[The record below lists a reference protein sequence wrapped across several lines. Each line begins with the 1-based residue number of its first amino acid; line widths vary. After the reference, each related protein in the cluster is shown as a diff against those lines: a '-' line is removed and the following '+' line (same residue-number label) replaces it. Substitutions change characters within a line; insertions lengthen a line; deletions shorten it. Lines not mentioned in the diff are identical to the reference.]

1 MALNILLFC
10 ALVFASQGV
19 YGLSNSNLVETV
31 ENLQKQLKLLSNVV
45 DRLEAENDALKTRV
59 NTLER
64 LQVDITGEHFHNRTY
79 NSVEVDTAVP
89 EKSVTDI
96 ASGLKSSKYGNEN
109 ESSEGSFYESQNTGE
124 FSAVRKR
131 IGKVSI

>member
-89 EKSVTDI
+89 EKFVTDI
-96 ASGLKSSKYGNEN
+96 ASGLKSSKNENEN

>member
-10 ALVFASQGV
+10 ALVFASQGI

-31 ENLQKQLKLLSNVV
+31 ENLQTQLKLLSKVL

-59 NTLER
+59 HTLEK
-64 LQVDITGEHFHNRTY
+64 LQVGSAGEQFHNRTY
-79 NSVEVDTAVP
+79 NSLKVDTPVP
-89 EKSVTDI
+89 EKFVTDI
-96 ASGLKSSKYGNEN
+96 ASDLKSSKNENEN

>member
-10 ALVFASQGV
+10 ALIFASQGV

-31 ENLQKQLKLLSNVV
+31 VNLQKQLKLLSNVV

-59 NTLER
+59 DTLEK
-64 LQVDITGEHFHNRTY
+64 LQVGIAGEQFHNRTY
-79 NSVEVDTAVP
+79 NS
-89 EKSVTDI
+89 
-96 ASGLKSSKYGNEN
+96 LSKNGNEN

>member
-45 DRLEAENDALKTRV
+45 DRLEAENDALNTRV

-64 LQVDITGEHFHNRTY
+64 LQVGIAGEHFHTRTY

-89 EKSVTDI
+89 EKYVTDI